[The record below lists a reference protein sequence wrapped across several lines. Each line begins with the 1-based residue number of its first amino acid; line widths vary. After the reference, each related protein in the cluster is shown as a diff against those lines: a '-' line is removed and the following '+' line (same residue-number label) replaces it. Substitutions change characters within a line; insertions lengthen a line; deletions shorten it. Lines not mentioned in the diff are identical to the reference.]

1 MLRKNNKNEN
11 IMTSLHSPKAH
22 FSASVY
28 FDKPARGLGSVVSLT
43 ADSIEQIKSDIACC
57 GYKRAT
63 VVIWENRKK
72 YPEFEW
78 VKVESYT
85 I

>member
-28 FDKPARGLGSVVSLT
+28 FNKPVKGLGSVVSLT
-43 ADSIEQIKSDIACC
+43 ADSIEQLKSDIACC

-63 VVIWENRKK
+63 VVIRENRKR

-78 VKVESYT
+78 VKVESYN